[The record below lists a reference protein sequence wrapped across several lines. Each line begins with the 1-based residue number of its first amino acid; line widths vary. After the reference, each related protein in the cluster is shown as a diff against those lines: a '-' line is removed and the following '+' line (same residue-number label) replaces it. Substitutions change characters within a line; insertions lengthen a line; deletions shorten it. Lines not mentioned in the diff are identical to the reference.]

1 MGGRQYSPWDIN
13 NAHPMWM
20 HGFVPPLG
28 DMETEGVGLVH
39 NGPNR
44 VLPILGSPSSQAL
57 FLLILSIISYKF
69 IGKCAEKADMQPEQK
84 VPEQG
89 QRFIPFER
97 KMAGEG
103 IPPLIIDTFRRYYAE
118 LIRGERGFLSRKD
131 IAPIE
136 KSHIADAETLHGFTQ
151 AGIRVLSQAVIIKLN
166 GGLGTSMGLSKAKSL
181 IEVKDGLNF
190 LDIIAGQIL
199 SYRDRYGVKIPL
211 ILMNSFK
218 TDEDTRKYL
227 EKYPQLRS
235 NIPLSFLQHKFPK
248 VFQKDL
254 SPVDWS
260 PDPDLEWNPPG
271 HGDIY
276 SALITSGT
284 LDALINNGYKY
295 AFISN
300 SDNLGA
306 TMDESMLGYFAS
318 HEYPFMMEVADRT
331 KADVKGGH
339 LARHRQTGCLVLRE
353 IAQCPAEEIGE
364 FQDTNVYR
372 FFNTNNVWVNLLFL
386 HERLKGNG
394 NGFRLPM
401 IINPKR
407 IDPTNDTSPE
417 IYQIE
422 TAMGSAISSFQGATA
437 VRVPRDRFSPVKK
450 SQDLLSLWSD
460 CYIVSEDS
468 RIIQNPG
475 RRFGIIKIDLDERY
489 YKRIN
494 QLRERFAFGAPSLVD
509 CKSLRVKGNV
519 YFGRG
524 IVIKEDVNIINPS
537 SHKVFIPD
545 GTLIRKEILFD

>member
-1 MGGRQYSPWDIN
+1 M
-13 NAHPMWM
+13 
-20 HGFVPPLG
+20 
-28 DMETEGVGLVH
+28 
-39 NGPNR
+39 
-44 VLPILGSPSSQAL
+44 QA
-57 FLLILSIISYKF
+57 
-69 IGKCAEKADMQPEQK
+69 EQK
-84 VPEQG
+84 VPEQK
-89 QRFIPFER
+89 QRFIPFEK

-103 IPPLIIDTFRRYYAE
+103 IPPLVIDTFRQYYGE

-136 KSHIADAETLHGFTQ
+136 KSHIPDAETLEGFTQ
-151 AGIRVLSQAVIIKLN
+151 AGIGVLSQAVIIKLN
-166 GGLGTSMGLSKAKSL
+166 GGLGTSMGLSKTKSL

-190 LDIIAGQIL
+190 LDIIAGQIM

-211 ILMNSFK
+211 MLMNSFK
-218 TDEDTRKYL
+218 TDEDSRKYL
-227 EKYPQLRS
+227 EKYPQLHS
-235 NIPLSFLQHKFPK
+235 DIPLSFLQHKFPK
-248 VFQKDL
+248 VLQKDL
-254 SPVDWS
+254 GPVDWS
-260 PDPDLEWNPPG
+260 PDPELEWNPPG

-276 SALITSGT
+276 LALITSGT
-284 LDALINNGYKY
+284 LDDLIDRGYKY

-339 LARHRQTGCLVLRE
+339 LARHRQTDGLVLRE

-372 FFNTNNVWVNLLFL
+372 FFNTNNVWVNLLLL

-407 IDPTNDTSPE
+407 IDPANDTSPE
-417 IYQIE
+417 VYQIE
-422 TAMGSAISSFQGATA
+422 TAMGAAISLFQGATA
-437 VRVPRDRFSPVKK
+437 IRVPRGRFSPVKK
-450 SQDLLSLWSD
+450 SQDLLALWSD
-460 CYIVSEDS
+460 CYIVSEDC
-468 RIIQNPG
+468 RIIQNPK
-475 RRFGIIKIDLDERY
+475 RRFGVIKIDLDERY
-489 YKRIN
+489 YKRID
-494 QLRERFAFGAPSLVD
+494 QLRERFTYGAPSLVD

-524 IVIKEDVNIINPS
+524 ISIKEDVNIINSS

-545 GTLIRKEILFD
+545 GTLIHKEILFN